1 MSISRHHNGLEG
13 YLRNV
18 AMLSRDEFDA
28 IEFGAAR
35 TGDHRVAAVQ
45 MSQLAS
51 TCTQSNDMSRAE
63 ALLRAGEQWLLA
75 DDPAAAVDGFREAL
89 LALADPHPAPLSLAD
104 PDPAPADGGAT
115 LVEARV
121 SLARALFQLGQA
133 DEARGLIRQLEADGR
148 TDPKK
153 CDLVAELLVEQSDPI
168 GALDWANTGVEL
180 CLAAAGPAGAGS
192 AAGAGSVTA
201 DGAFVPQT
209 LPPAVDRTELRMLLS
224 LRYRIRNDMGLD
236 EDAYDKLLDEF

>member
-1 MSISRHHNGLEG
+1 MPISRHHNGLEG
-13 YLRNV
+13 YFRNV

-35 TGDHRVAAVQ
+35 TGEHRDAALQ

-75 DDPAAAVDGFREAL
+75 DDPAAAVDGFRAAL
-89 LALADPHPAPLSLAD
+89 LSLAD
-104 PDPAPADGGAT
+104 PDPDPDATSAGSHPAPVDGGAT
-115 LVEARV
+115 LAEARV
-121 SLARALFQLGQA
+121 SLARALFLLDQG
-133 DEARGLIRQLEADGR
+133 DEARALIEQLEADGR

-153 CDLVAELLVEQSDPI
+153 CDLVAELLVEQSDLI
-168 GALDWANTGVEL
+168 GALDWANTGVEV
-180 CLAAAGPAGAGS
+180 CLAAANLPGAAGS
-192 AAGAGSVTA
+192 AQGEGAL
-201 DGAFVPQT
+201 VPQQ
-209 LPPAVDRTELRMLLS
+209 LPPTVDRAELRMLLS

>member
-1 MSISRHHNGLEG
+1 
-13 YLRNV
+13 
-18 AMLSRDEFDA
+18 MLSRDEFDA

-35 TGDHRVAAVQ
+35 TGDHRDAAVQ

-89 LALADPHPAPLSLAD
+89 VSLTDPHPAPAD
-104 PDPAPADGGAT
+104 DGAT

-133 DEARGLIRQLEADGR
+133 DEARGLIGQLEADGR

-153 CDLVAELLVEQSDPI
+153 CDLVAELLVEQSDLI

-180 CLAAAGPAGAGS
+180 CLAAAGLPAAAGS
-192 AAGAGSVTA
+192 APGEGPLI
-201 DGAFVPQT
+201 PQQ
-209 LPPAVDRTELRMLLS
+209 LPPSVDRTELRMLLS

-236 EDAYDKLLDEF
+236 EDAYDKLLDQF

>member
-1 MSISRHHNGLEG
+1 MPITRYHNGLEG
-13 YLRNV
+13 YFRNV
-18 AMLSRDEFDA
+18 ATLSRDEFDA

-35 TGDHRVAAVQ
+35 TGEHRDAALQ

-51 TCTQSNDMSRAE
+51 TRTQSNDMSRAE

-75 DDPAAAVDGFREAL
+75 DDPVAAVDGFRAAL
-89 LALADPHPAPLSLAD
+89 LSLA
-104 PDPAPADGGAT
+104 DPAPADGSAT

-133 DEARGLIRQLEADGR
+133 DEARGLIGQLEADGR

-153 CDLVAELLVEQSDPI
+153 CDLVAELLVEQSDLI

-180 CLAAAGPAGAGS
+180 CLAAANLPAKAGS
-192 AAGAGSVTA
+192 ASGEGV
-201 DGAFVPQT
+201 FVPQQ
-209 LPPAVDRTELRMLLS
+209 LPPTVDRTELRMLLS